1 MSFLD
6 KKVTTLR
13 NPGIPKRGKPEITA
27 RAFDKVNPKTGA
39 RPDRSTF
46 KLGKGDYHAVEY
58 SDEGDFI
65 MVSVHKDNVESTQ
78 YWGVNVIF
86 MPDGHIEAS
95 CADKYADEQWHDD
108 REKIIKAA
116 KAGLKNSKLSGM
128 YDGMQ
133 GVSVKRGKQKL
144 SFDIKEALTFKE
156 FLLKEDAMVSVKT
169 EFANAVKYAQQ
180 YFLQGDRSEAGDAK
194 ETMKHLKIAS
204 HIYNDM
210 TSDERAESKAD
221 IAKFMTLQRR
231 MGLVESQLDEAEFI
245 NTIIDREIQLGKKFK
260 ASQLDETL
268 SPQRPSADD
277 IEFSLKKIDD
287 VISEI
292 NELKDDPKY
301 KAKSNQTSLAMVLRK
316 MEIAKDLHNNLD
328 KYNDLKADLDAAW
341 KAKDVEKF
349 QVAQEKMRKFL
360 YDFGLT
366 KKLMDA
372 KRGTRGISG
381 WSVSKAYEIKLNRL
395 LDTMAAVR
403 DGAAD
408 SLKRMKMTDGQKS
421 AADKASAN
429 MRARWGS
436 Y

>member
-1 MSFLD
+1 
-6 KKVTTLR
+6 
-13 NPGIPKRGKPEITA
+13 
-27 RAFDKVNPKTGA
+27 
-39 RPDRSTF
+39 
-46 KLGKGDYHAVEY
+46 
-58 SDEGDFI
+58 
-65 MVSVHKDNVESTQ
+65 
-78 YWGVNVIF
+78 
-86 MPDGHIEAS
+86 
-95 CADKYADEQWHDD
+95 
-108 REKIIKAA
+108 
-116 KAGLKNSKLSGM
+116 
-128 YDGMQ
+128 
-133 GVSVKRGKQKL
+133 
-144 SFDIKEALTFKE
+144 
-156 FLLKEDAMVSVKT
+156 
-169 EFANAVKYAQQ
+169 
-180 YFLQGDRSEAGDAK
+180 
-194 ETMKHLKIAS
+194 
-204 HIYNDM
+204 
-210 TSDERAESKAD
+210 
-221 IAKFMTLQRR
+221 
-231 MGLVESQLDEAEFI
+231 
-245 NTIIDREIQLGKKFK
+245 
-260 ASQLDETL
+260 
-268 SPQRPSADD
+268 
-277 IEFSLKKIDD
+277 
-287 VISEI
+287 
-292 NELKDDPKY
+292 
-301 KAKSNQTSLAMVLRK
+301 MVLRK